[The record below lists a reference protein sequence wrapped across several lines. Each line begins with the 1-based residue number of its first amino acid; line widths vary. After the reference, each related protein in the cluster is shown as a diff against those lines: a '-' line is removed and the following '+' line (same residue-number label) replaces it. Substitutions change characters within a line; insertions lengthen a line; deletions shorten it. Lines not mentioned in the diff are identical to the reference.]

1 MNLPGTR
8 SRRISP
14 ISSSLDKH
22 LSLYTLAASAAG
34 VGLLAFA
41 QPSEAEVVYTPT
53 HVTFKAG
60 TSYFLD
66 INNDGTP
73 DFQLKD
79 VASQFGAGL
88 SVHPWGNNGPV
99 SNAVEIGNGSLG
111 PLALRSG
118 AAIGLGKAFY
128 GCLSCS
134 YGQLLAEAN
143 QAGDSGNWVNVTN
156 RYMGIKFFVAGVA
169 YYGWAR
175 LSVRVNGMAVTGV
188 LTGYAY
194 ENNPNHPIRAGQT
207 NGTYDASLPEVGTLG
222 ALAKGAAK

>member
-1 MNLPGTR
+1 MKQPATR
-8 SRRISP
+8 SRGISQ

-34 VGLLAFA
+34 VGLLALA
-41 QPSEAEVVYTPT
+41 QPTEAEVVYTPT
-53 HVTFKAG
+53 HVTLKSG

-73 DFQLKD
+73 DFQLKGF
-79 VASQFGAGL
+79 ASHFGAGL

-143 QAGDSGNWVNVTN
+143 QGEDLDN
-156 RYMGIKFFVAGVA
+156 
-169 YYGWAR
+169 
-175 LSVRVNGMAVTGV
+175 
-188 LTGYAY
+188 
-194 ENNPNHPIRAGQT
+194 
-207 NGTYDASLPEVGTLG
+207 
-222 ALAKGAAK
+222 